1 MKKELLSW
9 FVKIRYGFHHLYFQS
24 FSDQNILNWEQ
35 SNRTT
40 VGFGLASIVQFWKK
54 KKNWS
59 KETEEEEKEKE
70 TERFE
75 REVERSLKIIIDS
88 FIFRHLSIELQNWG
102 TNFLFSEI
110 NKMQKKNS

>member
-40 VGFGLASIVQFWKK
+40 VGFGLASKVHF
-54 KKNWS
+54 
-59 KETEEEEKEKE
+59 
-70 TERFE
+70 
-75 REVERSLKIIIDS
+75 
-88 FIFRHLSIELQNWG
+88 
-102 TNFLFSEI
+102 
-110 NKMQKKNS
+110 